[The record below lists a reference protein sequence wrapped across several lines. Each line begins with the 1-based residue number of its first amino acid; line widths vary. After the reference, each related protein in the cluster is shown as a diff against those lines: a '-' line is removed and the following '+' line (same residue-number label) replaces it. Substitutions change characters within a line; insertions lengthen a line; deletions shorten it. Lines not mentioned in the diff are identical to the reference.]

1 MSNSTYHKRG
11 KKTYHKRGKKIDGYG
26 ASKHPSYGVWAGM
39 KSRCNNKKEVCYP
52 DYGGRGI
59 TYCAE
64 WEHFE
69 NFARDMGIRPTP
81 DHSIER
87 IDNDKG
93 YCKEN
98 CKWATR
104 HEQSLNRRTFKNNT
118 SGYRGVRVEPN
129 GRYCVRVN
137 FKKRCYKLG
146 GTFATAEQAFAA
158 WCELLA
164 CLKQGVDVSHK
175 LERPARFD
183 SSTGIRGI
191 TRNKDGGYIVRVTL
205 AGKRK
210 YLGRYKNLND
220 AKEVLQQW
228 KAQNK

>member
-11 KKTYHKRGKKIDGYG
+11 KKIDGY
-26 ASKHPSYGVWAGM
+26 AVREHPSYFCWVSM
-39 KSRCNNKKEVCYP
+39 KSRCNNTKEACYP
-52 DYGGRGI
+52 NYGGRAI

-81 DHSIER
+81 DHTIER

-93 YCKEN
+93 YSKEN

-118 SGYRGVRVEPN
+118 SGYRGVKAMPN
-129 GRYCVRVN
+129 GRYCAMVN
-137 FKKRCYKLG
+137 FKKRRYKLG
-146 GTFATAEQAFAA
+146 GTFATAEQAFAER
-158 WCELLA
+158 CELLA

-191 TRNKDGGYIVRVTL
+191 TRHQDGGYLVRVTL
-205 AGKRK
+205 AGERK
-210 YLGRYKNLND
+210 YLGYYKNLND
-220 AKEVLQQW
+220 AEEALQQW
-228 KAQNK
+228 NQQNK

>member
-11 KKTYHKRGKKIDGYG
+11 KKIDGYAVG
-26 ASKHPSYGVWAGM
+26 EHPSYGVWAGI
-39 KSRCNNKKEVCYP
+39 KARCNNANGPAYP
-52 DYGGRGI
+52 NYGGRGI

-69 NFARDMGIRPTP
+69 NFARDMGIRPTS

-93 YCKEN
+93 YSKEN

-104 HEQSLNRRTFKNNT
+104 HEQQLNRRTFKNNT
-118 SGYRGVRVEPN
+118 SGYRGVRVMPN
-129 GRYCVRVN
+129 GRYNATVN
-137 FKKRCYKLG
+137 FKKRRYKLG

-158 WCELLA
+158 RCELLA

-175 LERPARFD
+175 LERPARHD
-183 SSTGIRGI
+183 SSTGIRGV
-191 TRNKDGGYIVRVTL
+191 TRHQDSGYLVRVTV
-205 AGKRK
+205 AGERK
-210 YLGRYKNLND
+210 YLGYYKNLND

-228 KAQNK
+228 KLQNK